1 MPQLEEPNFQVLSNL
16 YDNLRIKEKIIF
28 LAGVFDGEGSFGYWS
43 KGKGVAREICM
54 SVETTDEDMVKRF
67 VIQFGG
73 SFYKR
78 EARNPEKHKSTWQWR
93 LKGSNAYMTLKAM
106 IPYMCL
112 RRREKFYGLV
122 KLVGNG
128 SKDRS
133 PHLQKQTRVKKTN
146 VRRTKTARTKNGSR

>member
-1 MPQLEEPNFQVLSNL
+1 MPQLEEPNFQVLNNL

-28 LAGVFDGEGSFGYWS
+28 LAGVFDGEGSFGFWS
-43 KGKGVAREICM
+43 KGKDKVRVITM

-67 VIQFGG
+67 LIQFGG

-78 EARNPEKHKSTWQWR
+78 AARNPEKHKPTWQWR

-112 RRREKFYGLV
+112 RRRKKFYGLV
-122 KLVGNG
+122 ELVRDG
-128 SKDRS
+128 SEDRS
-133 PHLQKQTRVKKTN
+133 SHLQKQTRVKKTN